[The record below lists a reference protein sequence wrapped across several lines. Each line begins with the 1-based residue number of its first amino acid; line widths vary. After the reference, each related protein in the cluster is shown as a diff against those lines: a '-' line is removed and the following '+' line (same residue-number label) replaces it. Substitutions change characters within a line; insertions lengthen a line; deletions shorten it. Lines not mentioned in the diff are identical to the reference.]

1 MRRLILYVLLLALLG
16 GCAAPVDPDTARE
29 SIQVLA
35 MDTAMLITTY
45 GERSVPAAYACE
57 DTIRRPNSPGR
68 TRTAPS
74 PGLTMQG
81 GSLWRWKKISV
92 V

>member
-57 DTIRRPNSPGR
+57 DGR
-68 TRTAPS
+68 TRTTPS